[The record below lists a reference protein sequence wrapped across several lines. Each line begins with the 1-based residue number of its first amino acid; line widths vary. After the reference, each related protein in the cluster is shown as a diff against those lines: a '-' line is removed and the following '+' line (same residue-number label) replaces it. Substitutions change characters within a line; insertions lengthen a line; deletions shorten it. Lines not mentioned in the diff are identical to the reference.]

1 MLTFVDLL
9 SCFNCHHA
17 ELWCTFVVLLILL
30 LLFIFCCQ
38 VFEPF
43 DLSVTEMLAS
53 VKLEVISIKYIML
66 SDSVITLIFIEYF
79 NFIIFS
85 SVID

>member
-1 MLTFVDLL
+1 MVYICGL
-9 SCFNCHHA
+9 A
-17 ELWCTFVVLLILL
+17 Y
-30 LLFIFCCQ
+30 FIIIIYFFCQ

-79 NFIIFS
+79 NFVIFS